1 MSFSLPSSAVHRA
14 SRRTVLLP
22 ILCAALIAALVPN
35 AAFGA
40 DDGTDTSVTVV
51 KELQEFVVQADG
63 SFVLTQQSA
72 RQVNEQRAVAGD
84 AQRQFHFNRTVE
96 DVEVLE
102 AYNLKPDGRRI
113 PVLPEQI
120 KLQQEPAYSGAPMF
134 QDMQVKTLIYSD
146 VAVGD
151 VLYSTIRRTRR
162 VAMFPGQFD
171 DVTYPEYH
179 PTGQYTVI
187 YDMPASMALKVDD
200 VGYKAAAPT
209 QHDGRTVYRWDLVP
223 AENPR
228 LEADTVAYWDF
239 GRRLIVSTFDSYASV
254 GLAYDRAAAPAATP
268 GPAVA
273 ARARAI
279 AAGVATPRAK
289 ALAIADWVR
298 KNIRYVAVYIGNG
311 GIVPHS
317 ADSVLA
323 NRYGDCKDHTT
334 LMEAM
339 LRAVG
344 IDSTPV
350 LINAGNS
357 YKLSPV
363 ASLGQLNHAITYVP
377 SLDLFL
383 DSTAEDIAPGYLPA
397 WELDKDA
404 ILTPTGAL
412 AHTPITQ
419 PGAVRSRFRVRIAAD
434 GAATFE
440 FTRGQTGWLEDPV
453 RFEHRNWRKADQD
466 RFVETL
472 LASFGMKG
480 SGTVE
485 LGNLGEREATDAGK
499 GYRFTLRGKADNWTY
514 LPGTMGMAAASSLY
528 IGLSSQVFALTN
540 ETARTQPFV
549 CPENDFDEEADYEL
563 PAGATLLAVP
573 PDVHVASPYFQY
585 DARFTRVDGQLHIT
599 RRFKSGKAGT
609 RVCTPQDHAAM
620 QADIRRMVRDL
631 RSQFILQVPD
641 AALTTRAEASGS
653 DRTNRD

>member
-14 SRRTVLLP
+14 SRGTALLS
-22 ILCAALIAALVPN
+22 ILCAALVAALVPV
-35 AAFGA
+35 AASGA
-40 DDGTDTSVTVV
+40 DDGTDASITVV

-84 AQRQFHFNRTVE
+84 GQRQFHFNRTVE

-113 PVLPEQI
+113 PVLPEQV

-179 PTGQYTVI
+179 PTGQYTVV

-279 AAGVATPRAK
+279 AEGFATPRAK

-298 KNIRYVAVYIGNG
+298 KNIRYVAIYIGNG

-344 IDSTPV
+344 IDSTPA

-377 SLDLFL
+377 GLDLFL
-383 DSTAEDIAPGYLPA
+383 DSTAEDIAPGYLPT

-404 ILTPTGAL
+404 VLTRTGAL
-412 AHTPITQ
+412 AHTPVTQ
-419 PGAVRSRFRVRIAAD
+419 PGAVKSRFRVRIAAD
-434 GAATFE
+434 GAATFQ
-440 FTRGQTGWLEDPV
+440 FTRDQTGWLADPV

-485 LGNLGEREATDAGK
+485 QGNLGEREVTEAGK
-499 GYRFTLRGKADNWTY
+499 GYSFTLRGKADNWTY
-514 LPGTMGMAAASSLY
+514 LPGTMGMAASSSLY
-528 IGLSSQVFALTN
+528 IGLANQVFALTN

-549 CPENDFDEEADYEL
+549 CPENDFDEEADYEF

-585 DARFTRVDGQLHIT
+585 DARFTRLDGQLHIT
-599 RRFKSGKAGT
+599 RHFKSGKGGT

-641 AALTTRAEASGS
+641 GALTARAGASGS

>member
-1 MSFSLPSSAVHRA
+1 MSFSLPSSAPRRA
-14 SRRTVLLP
+14 VLLP
-22 ILCAALIAALVPN
+22 ILCAALIGALVPI
-35 AAFGA
+35 AASGA
-40 DDGTDTSVTVV
+40 DDGTDASITVL
-51 KELQEFVVQADG
+51 KELQEFVVQPDG
-63 SFVLTQQSA
+63 SFVLTQQTA
-72 RQVNEQRAVAGD
+72 RQVNEQRAVAG
-84 AQRQFHFNRTVE
+84 AGQRQFHFNRTVE
-96 DVEVLE
+96 EVEVLE
-102 AYNLKPDGRRI
+102 AYNEKPDGRRI
-113 PVLPEQI
+113 PVLPDQV

-151 VLYSTIRRTRR
+151 VLYSKIRRTRR
-162 VAMFPGQFD
+162 VAMFAGQFD

-179 PTGQYTVI
+179 PTKQYTVV

-200 VGYKAAAPT
+200 VGYEATAPT
-209 QHDGRTVYRWDLVP
+209 QHDDRTVYRWDQLP

-239 GRRLIVSTFDSYASV
+239 GRRLIVSTFASYADV
-254 GLAYDRAAAPAATP
+254 GLAYDRAAAPAAAA
-268 GPAVA
+268 GPEVA

-279 AAGVATPRAK
+279 AGGFATPRAK

-311 GIVPHS
+311 GVVPHS
-317 ADSVLA
+317 ADAVLA

-344 IDSTPV
+344 IDSTPA

-383 DSTAEDIAPGYLPA
+383 DSTAEDIAPGYLPV

-404 ILTPTGAL
+404 ILTRTGAL

-419 PGAVRSRFRVRIAAD
+419 PGAVKSRFRVRIAAD
-434 GAATFE
+434 GAATFQ
-440 FTRGQTGWLEDPV
+440 FTRDQTGWLEDPV
-453 RFEHRNWRKADQD
+453 RFQHRNWRKADQD

-485 LGNLGEREATDAGK
+485 QGSLGDPDVTGVRT
-499 GYRFTLRGKADNWTY
+499 GYSYTLRGKADNWMY

-528 IGLSSQVFALTN
+528 IGLANQVFALTN
-540 ETARTQPFV
+540 ETARTQPFI
-549 CPENDFDEEADYEL
+549 CPENDFDEEADYEF
-563 PAGATLLAVP
+563 PAGAALLAVP

-585 DARFTRVDGQLHIT
+585 DARFTRVHGQLHVA

-631 RSQFILQVPD
+631 RSQFILQVPE
-641 AALTTRAEASGS
+641 AALTARAEASGS
-653 DRTNRD
+653 DRTATD